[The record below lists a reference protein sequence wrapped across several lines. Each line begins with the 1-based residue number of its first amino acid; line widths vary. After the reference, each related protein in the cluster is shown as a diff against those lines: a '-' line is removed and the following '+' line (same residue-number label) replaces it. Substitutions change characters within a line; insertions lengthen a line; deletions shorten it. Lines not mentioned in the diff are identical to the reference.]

1 MEATSEDIAAVMMLN
16 CEMCLQPCTR
26 NSATDKFTPD
36 EYNEAEAQRTAMLIA
51 TVALTAL
58 MKFPEPFVVPEM
70 LSEALAMLLVSG
82 I

>member
-1 MEATSEDIAAVMMLN
+1 
-16 CEMCLQPCTR
+16 
-26 NSATDKFTPD
+26 
-36 EYNEAEAQRTAMLIA
+36 MLIA